1 MSTKIHL
8 LVDAKGQPMRF
19 ILTGGQVHDATQAIP
34 LLTGV
39 KATYVIDDS
48 GYDSDRIVDFIQQQ
62 AAVAVIPPRSNRKT
76 QRNYDRELYKQRN
89 LVERAFNRLKH
100 WRRISTRYD
109 RRAVNFLAALY
120 LVSSIIWGT

>member
-1 MSTKIHL
+1 
-8 LVDAKGQPMRF
+8 MRF

-39 KATYVIDDS
+39 KATYVIGDK

-76 QRNYDRELYKQRN
+76 QRNYDPGGRKGTRSNRQLSSPDDARN
-89 LVERAFNRLKH
+89 
-100 WRRISTRYD
+100 
-109 RRAVNFLAALY
+109 
-120 LVSSIIWGT
+120 